1 MNDKIYA
8 RPSKP
13 TSRKQQ
19 ISTQLALLGDEL
31 VRINNEKIDIL
42 ALVVEL
48 KVELKNL

>member
-1 MNDKIYA
+1 MNDIYNNK
-8 RPSKP
+8 SKP

-31 VRINNEKIDIL
+31 VRLNNEKIDIL

-48 KVELKNL
+48 KMEFKTL

>member
-48 KVELKNL
+48 KMEFKTL